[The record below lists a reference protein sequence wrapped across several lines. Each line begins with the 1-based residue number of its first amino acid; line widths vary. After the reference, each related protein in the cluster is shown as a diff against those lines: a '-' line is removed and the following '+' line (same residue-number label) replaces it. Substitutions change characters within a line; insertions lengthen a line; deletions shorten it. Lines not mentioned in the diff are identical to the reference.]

1 MSNSCS
7 RAGEQ
12 EGTDL
17 KLLSGYSEEQ
27 LTDKLQ
33 LSTKF
38 ILACAERAL
47 GTLLKTPLRFCRFS
61 LAGSKVL

>member
-17 KLLSGYSEEQ
+17 KLLSGYSEEEQ
-27 LTDKLQ
+27 LNDKLQ

-38 ILACAERAL
+38 ILAHAGRAL
-47 GTLLKTPLRFCRFS
+47 VFSKKTPHL
-61 LAGSKVL
+61 